1 MGTFSLT
8 DGNTWNS
15 GPLAPGNYTLTEIAQ
30 AGWDL
35 SNIIII
41 DPTNNSRVDLATR
54 TVFIAL
60 DPGET
65 ISIFYQN
72 TQQASQTGS
81 ISVVKTTCPV
91 GSSAV
96 FNFITST
103 PVGTFSLSDGELWN
117 SGPLAPGN
125 YTITELAQAGWD
137 LSNIIVND
145 PDSGSRVDLASGTV
159 FVDLDPGESITLFYQ
174 NTQQAPLPGSIS
186 VSKVS
191 CPVGSLDV
199 FRFVTSVSPFAFNL
213 SDGGTWSSGDL
224 SPGTYTVTELV
235 PQGWTIANILIDDP
249 SGNSSVNLSSGTA
262 TVVLSAGSHVSI
274 VYQNAEMPPQSGFIS
289 VVKAVCPV
297 DADDSFV
304 FVSSASEGSFSLGN
318 GEVWNSGA
326 LAPGRY
332 IVTEVMQAGW
342 TISDIIIADPS
353 GTSTADLSTGTATI
367 NLQAG
372 SHVTIIYQ
380 NTQHSKPSPCPPTPC
395 PPKPS
400 CPPTPCPPTP
410 CPPKPSCPPTP
421 CPPKPSCPPTPCPP
435 KPSCPPTPCPP
446 TPSCPPKPSCPPTPC
461 PPKPSCPPT
470 PCPPKPSCHPTS
482 SPCLPK
488 PSCPPYSVHTIEET
502 PANLSVE
509 TDVPIESESV
519 QTSISAVSEETQTTN
534 HDSSNTSSSSTS
546 SGQSSGSSGQS
557 SGSSGQSSGS
567 SGQSSGSSGQSS
579 DAGSS
584 SSAGDAL
591 LSSPAPVIPS
601 VVDSESISEVVS
613 EGSVLFGLDW
623 FGAVLVVLFGV
634 FVAVLAVTAVYLQQK
649 KHSKL
654 QL

>member
-435 KPSCPPTPCPP
+435 KPSC
-446 TPSCPPKPSCPPTPC
+446 
-461 PPKPSCPPT
+461 
-470 PCPPKPSCHPTS
+470 HPTS

-534 HDSSNTSSSSTS
+534 HDSSNTSSSST
-546 SGQSSGSSGQS
+546 
-557 SGSSGQSSGS
+557 S